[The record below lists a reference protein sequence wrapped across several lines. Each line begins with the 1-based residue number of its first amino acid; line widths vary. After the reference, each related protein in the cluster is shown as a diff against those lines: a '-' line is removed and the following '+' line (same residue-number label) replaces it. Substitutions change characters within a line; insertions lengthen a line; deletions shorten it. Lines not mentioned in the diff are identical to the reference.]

1 MPGCVWT
8 GDYSDVAQHL
18 TALRGA
24 LLARTGLAT
33 TLGIGPRFLHSTGQL
48 HKGDGGHGLF
58 LQLTAGAR
66 ADAPIPDEAGAPSSG
81 MGFGVLIQAQAS
93 GDRQALID
101 AERKVLRIHLGS
113 DTGRGLEQLLQAL
126 N

>member
-1 MPGCVWT
+1 M
-8 GDYSDVAQHL
+8 
-18 TALRGA
+18 
-24 LLARTGLAT
+24 
-33 TLGIGPRFLHSTGQL
+33 

-66 ADAPIPDEAGAPSSG
+66 ADAPIPDEAGDPSSG

-93 GDRQALID
+93 GDRQALSD
-101 AERKVLRIHLGS
+101 AGRKVLRIHLGS